1 LVTGELSFL
10 YDGGAGLA
18 YDALPAL
25 KVVVVNNQG
34 GQIFQW
40 IEGPR
45 ASGLLDRNFG
55 FRHRRNVSASAEN
68 QGFSYRGA
76 GNIVEFEAAWPS
88 FISDSGATVLELFTD
103 PDASEKAWKGR
114 FGA

>member
-55 FRHRRNVSASAEN
+55 FRHRRSVGASAEN
-68 QGFSYRGA
+68 QGFSYRSA
-76 GNIVEFEAAWPS
+76 SNLDELEAAWPL